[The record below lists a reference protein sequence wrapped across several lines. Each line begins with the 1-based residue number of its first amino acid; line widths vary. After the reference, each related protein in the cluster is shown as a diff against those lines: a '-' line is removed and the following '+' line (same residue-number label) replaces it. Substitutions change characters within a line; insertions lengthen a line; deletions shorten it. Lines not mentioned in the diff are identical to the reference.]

1 MERYFVLLYYALLNV
16 GSNEFGPV
24 NELEMIFLVIT
35 LIFSAFLNALIFGDV
50 VGLIEVLQKNN

>member
-1 MERYFVLLYYALLNV
+1 MLLYYALLNV